1 MSLENGNWIK
11 DLQPLNPPATD
22 PVSEGN
28 DHLKLIKKVLK
39 NSFPSDI
46 EGPMIPDTDGNDG
59 QFLKVNAD
67 GSGTEWSSVDLAS
80 LRVKGQFVRSKF
92 EYAGADSINIG
103 PGTYDLGAK
112 GTTVSW
118 DTPLNISG
126 IAGSNQWL
134 YVYLDESEILERTVT
149 EAGIRVSP
157 DVPVWSDA
165 SHAWY
170 DDLDRC
176 IFSVYFGTELS
187 NFYHDGKDFVQYGE
201 DLQEQSDTVAII
213 NSWTDMTIDRNP
225 AFAQEIEL
233 TLRLKTNAAET
244 DACGWSI
251 RTYGDTSSGHTIGV
265 TEGGSGS
272 VDDEH
277 VAANKRIFIDP
288 TTKKI
293 QYYANSGSSSPGHRI
308 SAYSNGFFL
317 PRGI

>member
-1 MSLENGNWIK
+1 MSLENGTYIK

-22 PVSEGN
+22 PVSQGN

-46 EGPMIPDTDGNDG
+46 DEPMIPDIDGNDG
-59 QFLKVNAD
+59 QFLKVKAD

-80 LRVKGQFVRSKF
+80 LRVKGQFVRPKF

-126 IAGSNQWL
+126 IAGSDQWL
-134 YVYLDESEILERTVT
+134 YVYLDESEIPDRTVT
-149 EAGIRVSP
+149 EAGIRVSS
-157 DVPVWSDA
+157 DAPVWSDA

-176 IFSVYFGTELS
+176 IFSVYFGTEVFR
-187 NFYHDGKDFVQYGE
+187 FYHDGKDFVQHSE
-201 DLQEQSDTVAII
+201 DLEEKPLEPAVMNQ
-213 NSWTDMTIDRNP
+213 WTDVEILRNP
-225 AFAQEIEL
+225 SFTEEVEL
-233 TLRLKTNAAET
+233 TFRMKASGGEI
-244 DACGWSI
+244 DSCGWSM
-251 RTYGDTSSGHTIGV
+251 RTGGDESSGHAIGI
-265 TEGGSGS
+265 TEGG
-272 VDDEH
+272 VDYYDDGH
-277 VAANKRIFIDP
+277 IISNKRTFINP
-288 TTKKI
+288 VTKKI
-293 QYYANSGSSSPGHRI
+293 EYYANSSGTSHKIGV
-308 SAYSNGFFL
+308 ASNGYFL